1 MKIQSIT
8 SKECRNGKM
17 MHTVQFTNGDYAD
30 LNIGFFGEFPF
41 KVGDNITANIKKDKS
56 GQYWNGYDPVIA
68 KVASPDPL
76 EGQKVNGVVAPAKA
90 PLVATTPL
98 KEYWNMPY
106 EELIKLLPSVKEGM
120 IHGHIEN
127 LLMCHAE
134 CNQLSY
140 LNEKLDKLILL
151 LEQLPQH
158 LLEVK
163 KP

>member
-1 MKIQSIT
+1 MIIENIVDKSGT
-8 SKECRNGKM
+8 SKAGKPYTS
-17 MHTVQFTNGDYAD
+17 HTVTFIGDD
-30 LNIGFFGEFPF
+30 RKVGFFGAFPF
-41 KVGDNITANIKKDKS
+41 KIGDNITANIKQNDA
-56 GQYWNGYDPVIA
+56 GYWNGYDPVIA

-151 LEQLPQH
+151 LEQLPQK

>member
-17 MHTVQFTNGDYAD
+17 MHTVQFSDGDYAD

-56 GQYWNGYDPVIA
+56 GAYLNGYDPVIA

-90 PLVATTPL
+90 PILAFDYNT
-98 KEYWNMPY
+98 
-106 EELIKLLPSVKEGM
+106 
-120 IHGHIEN
+120 
-127 LLMCHAE
+127 
-134 CNQLSY
+134 
-140 LNEKLDKLILL
+140 KLDGVLQQLQVMNEHMNKIELL
-151 LEQLPQH
+151 LEQLPQKI
-158 LLEVK
+158 LEAK
-163 KP
+163 K